1 MLESKKAEPPHAE
14 LDSSSL
20 RDTAPTESESASS
33 CAVETRQS
41 NKTGNDL
48 ERLGHGVDVEA
59 AASDRVR
66 QIQQIDDEIRRAVDL
81 GAIEHV
87 PVGDLKPNPHNAR
100 KHPESQ
106 IELLAASIR
115 QFGFVGAI
123 IADEG
128 NVIISGHGRHA
139 AAKCVGMD
147 VVPCIRVTNLTAKA
161 KIAFALADNR
171 LAELSDWD
179 ELALAS
185 QLEQLVTPDLDFDFE
200 VTGFD
205 TVDADRLLGPEPD
218 PLGRKSGTGE
228 FSMDPDDSPP
238 RLETEGPSVSQPGD
252 MWHLGS
258 HCVVHGDALNPRS
271 YEVLLAD
278 EVAAQI
284 VTDPPYNVPNRGHV
298 SSKPFREFPMAAGE
312 MSPKEFGG
320 FLTRAFSLAAGTARD
335 GAIFH
340 VFMDWHHL
348 DEMLTAIND
357 AGLEVKNLCVW
368 AKPSAGMGSFYRSQ
382 HELIFVLKHGTAKHI
397 NNFGLGARGRNRSN
411 VWRYPAVRGV
421 RRGVS
426 DPDGGHPT
434 VKPVALIMDAIR
446 DCSRRHDIVLDPF
459 GGSGTTLIA
468 AERVGR
474 RARLIEIDGHYVHL
488 IIRRWQAVVKRPA
501 VRASDG
507 RSYDQIAAARDGTEA
522 VGEPS

>member
-1 MLESKKAEPPHAE
+1 MTDINKFETSREEANPT
-14 LDSSSL
+14 L
-20 RDTAPTESESASS
+20 REAVPTQSEVA
-33 CAVETRQS
+33 
-41 NKTGNDL
+41 G
-48 ERLGHGVDVEA
+48 GVVQGDAEA
-59 AASDRVR
+59 AAPDRLR
-66 QIQQIDDEIRRAVDL
+66 QIEQIDNEIRRAVEP
-81 GAIEHV
+81 GAIEYV
-87 PVGDLKPNPHNAR
+87 PVGDLKPDPHNAR

-106 IELLAASIR
+106 INLLAASIR
-115 QFGFVGAI
+115 QFGFIGAI
-123 IADEG
+123 VIDEG

-139 AAKCVGMD
+139 AAQRVAMD
-147 VVPCIRVTNLTAKA
+147 VVPCIRIEHLTAKA
-161 KIAFALADNR
+161 KTALALADNR
-171 LAELSDWD
+171 LGELSAWD
-179 ELALAS
+179 EVALAS
-185 QLEQLVTPDLDFDFE
+185 QLEQLLTSDLDFDFE

-228 FSMDPDDSPP
+228 FSSDPDDDVPP
-238 RLETEGPSVSQPGD
+238 LEKAGPSVSQPGD
-252 MWHLGS
+252 MWDLGS
-258 HCVVHGDALNPRS
+258 HRVLHGDALDPRS
-271 YEVLLAD
+271 YEALLGD
-278 EVAAQI
+278 DVVMQV

-298 SSKPFREFPMAAGE
+298 SSRPFREFPMAAGE
-312 MSPKEFGG
+312 MSPREFSG
-320 FLTRAFSLAAGTARD
+320 FLTRALSLAARTARD

-348 DEMLTAIND
+348 AEMQTAIGD

-397 NNFGLGARGRNRSN
+397 NNFELGARGRNRSN

-421 RRGVS
+421 RRGVN

-446 DCSRRHDIVLDPF
+446 DCSKRHDIVLDPF

-474 RARLIEIDGHYVHL
+474 RGRLIELDGHYVDL
-488 IIRRWQAVVKRPA
+488 IIRRWQAILKRPA
-501 VRASDG
+501 VRVADG
-507 RSYDQIAAARDGTEA
+507 RPFDQIAADREGTDAAREA
-522 VGEPS
+522 R

>member
-1 MLESKKAEPPHAE
+1 MA
-14 LDSSSL
+14 
-20 RDTAPTESESASS
+20 SA
-33 CAVETRQS
+33 
-41 NKTGNDL
+41 
-48 ERLGHGVDVEA
+48 HGGDVEA

-66 QIQQIDDEIRRAVDL
+66 QIQQIDDEFRRAVEP
-81 GAIEHV
+81 GAIEYI
-87 PVGDLKPNPHNAR
+87 PVEALKPDPYNAR

-106 IELLAASIR
+106 IDLLAASIR

-123 IADEG
+123 TVDEG
-128 NVIISGHGRHA
+128 NIIISGHGRHA
-139 AAKCVGMD
+139 AAVRVGMD
-147 VVPCIRVTNLTAKA
+147 VVPCIRVTHLTAKA
-161 KIAFALADNR
+161 KMALALADNR
-171 LAELSDWD
+171 LGELSVWD
-179 ELALAS
+179 EAALAS
-185 QLEQLVTPDLDFDFE
+185 QLAQLLAPDLDFDFE

-218 PLGRKSGTGE
+218 PIGRKSGTGD
-228 FSMDPDDSPP
+228 FSLDPDDNLP
-238 RLETEGPSVSQPGD
+238 RLVTEGPSVSQPGD
-252 MWHLGS
+252 MWDLGV
-258 HCVVHGDALNPRS
+258 HRVLHGDALDPRS
-271 YEVLLAD
+271 YEVLLCGD
-278 EVAAQI
+278 VATQI

-298 SSKPFREFPMAAGE
+298 SSRPFREFPMAAGE

-320 FLTRAFSLAAGTARD
+320 FLTRAFSLAVAMARD

-348 DEMLTAIND
+348 AEMQMAIKD

-397 NNFGLGARGRNRSN
+397 NNFELGARGRNRSN
-411 VWRYPAVRGV
+411 VWRYPAVRGI
-421 RRGVS
+421 RRGVN

-434 VKPVALIMDAIR
+434 VKPVALVMDAIR

-474 RARLIEIDGHYVHL
+474 RGRLIEFDGHYVDL
-488 IIRRWQAVVKRPA
+488 IIRRWQAVVKRTA
-501 VRASDG
+501 TRASDG
-507 RSYDQIAAARDGTEA
+507 QPFDQIAAARDGTETGGGA
-522 VGEPS
+522 Q